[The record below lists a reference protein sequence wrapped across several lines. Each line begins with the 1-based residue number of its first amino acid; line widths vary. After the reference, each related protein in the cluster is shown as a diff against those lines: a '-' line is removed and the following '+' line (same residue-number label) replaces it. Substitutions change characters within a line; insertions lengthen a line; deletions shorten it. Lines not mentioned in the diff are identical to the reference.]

1 MSKLKIAVTCK
12 DSSRIWSNGLTQNGY
27 FLIGLLQKCGYEAD
41 AVSQFEEAGKK
52 IEEFDIKLLDA
63 DSIKK
68 YNVVI
73 EVCYS
78 VTDRLLDIAVKAG
91 VKIIT
96 INYGNI
102 LMLMQEDMILNPT
115 SFPAVN
121 RGGFDTW
128 ISPHFEFSK
137 GFVEVTSKG
146 KVSICPYIWDPKI
159 FNKYCS
165 TNNLDPFYKDSKNI
179 NKIGIFESNI
189 NMIKT
194 AIYPLIS
201 LEKLER
207 ENKEFIKEVLI
218 FNGLSL
224 RDNAKFKE
232 ITANFDLFNNK
243 KLSVEARY
251 PMPNMLAKGFV
262 GTILSHQFYCD
273 LNYLVLEGLYTG
285 VPVVHNSEACMDAGY
300 FYKGFDATACA
311 EKIKEAILTHDD
323 NIDSYK
329 KSAEEVLF
337 KFSVEN
343 EKNIKGYIDLVENIS

>member
-159 FNKYCS
+159 FNKYC
-165 TNNLDPFYKDSKNI
+165 NENKLDPFYKNNKNI
-179 NKIGIFESNI
+179 NKIGVFESNI

-251 PMPNMLAKGFV
+251 PMPNMLAKGYV